1 MCVTALKLAQEPRPK
16 GYPLGA
22 LASDVNDDLHFDS
35 AMLDFFFFLNK
46 VFSSILPNV
55 AF

>member
-35 AMLDFFFFLNK
+35 AMLDLFFLFK
-46 VFSSILPNV
+46 QSFLFHF
-55 AF
+55 A